1 MTVLT
6 PSAYC
11 GVVYFVRVKINLTE
25 QKIVSNNEKLED
37 EAPLK
42 WEKHGHVVV
51 MTLNRPKAMNSFDM
65 ELMAEHR
72 QRLEE
77 FEADDDLR
85 VLVYTGEGRA
95 FSTGID
101 IRKAPD
107 FLYLE
112 PKVRTRYWVT
122 PNSLNISKPTI
133 AAINGYALG
142 GGCELALGCDI
153 RIAADTALLGL
164 PEVKLGALPGGG
176 GTQWLPRLI
185 GMGDA
190 LLMMLTGDPVTAE
203 EALRLKLV
211 QKVVPADEL
220 MGEVMK
226 IANAI
231 ADNGKTAVRLV
242 KEVAMLG
249 MNKTAA
255 EALWL
260 EEVYFERN
268 RNLAKDEIEERI
280 RKFAEKGKK

>member
-1 MTVLT
+1 MSKDETAVNET
-6 PSAYC
+6 PM
-11 GVVYFVRVKINLTE
+11 
-25 QKIVSNNEKLED
+25 
-37 EAPLK
+37 K
-42 WEKHGHVVV
+42 WEKHGHVMVL
-51 MTLNRPKAMNSFDM
+51 TLNRPKAMNSFDM
-65 ELMAEHR
+65 DLMTEHR

-85 VLVYTGEGRA
+85 VLIYTGEGRA

-101 IRKAPD
+101 IKKAPD
-107 FLYLE
+107 FLYLD
-112 PKVRTRYWVT
+112 PKVRTHYWVT
-122 PNSLNISKPTI
+122 PNSMKISKPTI
-133 AAINGYALG
+133 AAINGYAFG

-153 RIAADTALLGL
+153 RIAAETAVLGL

-190 LLMMLTGDPVTAE
+190 LLMMLTGDPVSAE
-203 EALRLKLV
+203 EALRLRLV
-211 QKVVPADEL
+211 QKVVPAEEL
-220 MGEVMK
+220 MTEAMK

-249 MNKTAA
+249 INKSAA

-268 RNLAKDEIEERI
+268 RNLAKDEIEDRI

>member
-1 MTVLT
+1 MSKDETAVNET
-6 PSAYC
+6 PM
-11 GVVYFVRVKINLTE
+11 
-25 QKIVSNNEKLED
+25 
-37 EAPLK
+37 K
-42 WEKHGHVVV
+42 WEKHGHVMVL
-51 MTLNRPKAMNSFDM
+51 TLNRPKAMNSFDM
-65 ELMAEHR
+65 DLMKEHR

-85 VLVYTGEGRA
+85 VLIYTGEGRA

-101 IRKAPD
+101 IKKAPD
-107 FLYLE
+107 FLYLD
-112 PKVRTRYWVT
+112 PKVRTHYWVT
-122 PNSLNISKPTI
+122 PNSMKISKPTI
-133 AAINGYALG
+133 AAINGYAFG

-153 RIAADTALLGL
+153 RIAAETAVLGL

-190 LLMMLTGDPVTAE
+190 LLMMLTGDPVSVE
-203 EALRLKLV
+203 EALRLRLV
-211 QKVVPADEL
+211 QKVVPAEEL
-220 MGEVMK
+220 MTEAMK

-249 MNKTAA
+249 INKSAA

-268 RNLAKDEIEERI
+268 RNLAKDEIEDRI